1 MRRSKQMA
9 AAVLALMLAF
19 VLTACGG
26 NANGPSGQ
34 DAGTDATATQQTG
47 LVGKPWVT
55 SVLQGNLPP
64 EVPEAKNDLYTNAA
78 YDYLAA
84 HQMEMGGNA
93 MTDHANELRDSVLS
107 VIADESKTG
116 HALEQLRLFYN
127 QAADTNALKEIGT
140 SEIQPYLD
148 RIDAVTSL
156 DEMNKLLA
164 ADDFPFSPF
173 IVATIR
179 SNDTQANN
187 IVGINPNFLFS
198 DAALLGGTIY
208 QETDDPTAQQAAKA
222 QISTMSLF
230 IGYDFQAVGMDS
242 QAVADLLP
250 QLAEFETKHGKYLE
264 GNGTFVKKGFGALA
278 ETARDSVFTLD
289 EACETCANY
298 PLRET
303 LAKMKKDGAEY
314 YYISRAWLKGF
325 NDVWTEDNLEA
336 IKLMAKAKVLAEAR
350 PYFDHSSSGEEAAQL
365 EALMGGAELKPY
377 KACDSLDTFA
387 QVIAKTYVEDCLPA
401 GTKERLTELSQQL
414 VNTYKDLVGNT
425 AWLGEESKQRVTE
438 KLDNI
443 ALNVLEPDG
452 GYFDYSELEL
462 VPTNEGGTLF
472 SNYLRCKQYRYDYEA
487 QMIGQPAIKAAP
499 WFNIDPTTLNAF
511 YEFESNSINIM
522 PGFVTSLVY
531 TDGMSDEDLFAG
543 IGFTIAHEISHGFD
557 YQGAQMDAYGR
568 PNPIFVDEDVEKF
581 TAKTTALAD
590 YYSSIELQPG
600 VMANGQNLA
609 AETCADLCGMQ
620 ATLELASKS
629 QSFDYAKFYKT
640 MGDVWA
646 QVIPTPMFAAN
657 AADTH
662 PLANLRINVNAQMFD
677 PLYSKLGVVEGDGM
691 YLAPEKRIVVWGPNA

>member
-1 MRRSKQMA
+1 MA
-9 AAVLALMLAF
+9 VAVLALVLAF

-34 DAGTDATATQQTG
+34 EAGANATQSAE

-55 SVLQGNLPP
+55 SVLQGNLPA
-64 EVPEAKNDLYTNAA
+64 EVPEAKNDLYTNTA

-84 HQMEMGGNA
+84 HQTETGGNA
-93 MTDHANELRDSVLS
+93 MADHSTELRDSVIS
-107 VIADESKTG
+107 AIGDESKTG
-116 HALEQLRLFYN
+116 HDLEQLRIFYN
-127 QAADTNALKEIGT
+127 QAADTNTLKEIGT
-140 SEIQPYLD
+140 SEIKPYLD

-156 DEMNKLLA
+156 DEMNELLA
-164 ADDFPFSPF
+164 DEDFPFSPF

-179 SNDTQANN
+179 ANDTQANN

-198 DAALLGGTIY
+198 DAALVGGTFY
-208 QETDDPTAQQAAKA
+208 QETDDPIAQKAAQA
-222 QISTMSLF
+222 QIGTMSMF
-230 IGYDFQAVGMDS
+230 VGYDFQALGMDS
-242 QAVADLLP
+242 EAMGELISKLT
-250 QLAEFETKHGKYLE
+250 EFETKHGKYLE
-264 GNGTFVKKGFGALA
+264 GAGTFVKQEFGAMA
-278 ETARDSVFTLD
+278 ETARDSIFTLD

-303 LAKMKKDGAEY
+303 LAKMKKDGAEH

-336 IKLMAKAKVLAEAR
+336 IKLMAKAKVLAEVR
-350 PYFDHSSSGEEAAQL
+350 PYFDHSAVGEDAEQL
-365 EALMGGAELKPY
+365 DMLMGGTDFKPY
-377 KACDSLDTFA
+377 KACDSLNTFA
-387 QVIAKTYVEDCLPA
+387 QVMAKIYVEDYLPA
-401 GTKERLTELSQQL
+401 NAKERLTDLSQQL

-425 AWLGEESKQRVTE
+425 AWLSDESRQRVTE
-438 KLDNI
+438 KLDNLT
-443 ALNVLEPDG
+443 LNVLEPDG

-472 SNYLRCKQYRYDYEA
+472 SNYLLCKQYRYDCEA
-487 QMIGQPAIKAAP
+487 QFIGQPATKAAP
-499 WFNIDPTTLNAF
+499 WFYIEPTTLNAF
-511 YEFESNSINIM
+511 YEPESNSINIV

-531 TDGMSDEDLFAG
+531 ADGMSDEDLLAG

-568 PNPIFVDEDVEKF
+568 PNPIFAEEDVEKF

-600 VMANGQNLA
+600 VMANGQNLV

-620 ATLELASKS
+620 AVLEIAGKS
-629 QSFDYAKFYKT
+629 QSFDYAKLYKT
-640 MGDVWA
+640 MGDIWA
-646 QVIPTPMFAAN
+646 SVIPAPMFATY

-691 YLAPEKRIVVWGPNA
+691 YLAPDKRIAVWGPTA